1 FPTVYERCRAAGL
14 DPVTQPLPIAPA
26 EHYHMGGV
34 QTDEW
39 GRTSVPGLWAAG
51 EVAYTGLHGANSLAS
66 NSLLATVVFGARVA
80 ADIGR
85 LERRPTT
92 RINLIRSKATHLP
105 DFGMRSE
112 VLRMIRTIM
121 SRYVGVERDAAWLT
135 HALKAIAT
143 STVAAVGDPVV
154 RNALII
160 ARLITACALR
170 HKDSRGGH
178 CRSDFPEPHL
188 KWKRRSSITP
198 AGLEIR

>member
-1 FPTVYERCRAAGL
+1 
-14 DPVTQPLPIAPA
+14 
-26 EHYHMGGV
+26 MGGV

-51 EVAYTGLHGANSLAS
+51 EVAYTGLHGANRLAS
-66 NSLLATVVFGARVA
+66 NSLLETVVFGARVA

-121 SRYVGVERDAAWLT
+121 SRYVGVERDAAGLT
-135 HALKAIAT
+135 HALQALGTIT
-143 STVAAVGDPVV
+143 EAADGDPVV
-154 RNALII
+154 GNALIT
-160 ARLITACALR
+160 ARLITECALR
-170 HKDSRGGH
+170 RKESRGGH
-178 CRSDFPEPHL
+178 YRSDYPEPRPE
-188 KWKRRSSITP
+188 WQRRSSITL
-198 AGLEIR
+198 AGLELRSALQGEELPAMLGSAAGPSEQ